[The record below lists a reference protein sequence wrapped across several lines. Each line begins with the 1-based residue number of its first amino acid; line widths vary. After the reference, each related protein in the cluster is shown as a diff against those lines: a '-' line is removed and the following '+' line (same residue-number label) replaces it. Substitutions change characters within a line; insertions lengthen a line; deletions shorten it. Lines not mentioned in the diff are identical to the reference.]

1 MISIE
6 DIIKLQKRTV
16 ADWHHGPIENKATG
30 LMATVCTQHSFN
42 YQLWHEEDIARSP
55 DVSDQEIARVKRSID
70 KFNQQRNDW
79 IEKIDDQIAAL
90 IESKNIQTSD
100 DALLNTETPG
110 SAIDRLSIMALRL
123 YHLEEQLQRSDASDE
138 HRTSV
143 EQKISVCQLQ
153 QSELA
158 KSLQQLVDAIAA
170 GTKRHLTYRQFKMYN
185 DPTLNPYLYNAK
197 NHNAKNRDPGAANSM
212 TANA

>member
-6 DIIKLQKRTV
+6 DVIELQTRTV
-16 ADWHHGPIENKATG
+16 SDWHCGPIENKATG

-79 IEKIDDQIAAL
+79 IEKIDDEIAAL
-90 IESKNIQTSD
+90 IESKKIQTRD
-100 DALLNTETPG
+100 DAMLNTETPG

-123 YHLEEQLQRSDASDE
+123 YHLQEQRDRSDASAE
-138 HRTSV
+138 HRKSV
-143 EQKISVCQLQ
+143 EQKMAVCRLQ

-158 KSLQQLVDAIAA
+158 RSLQQLVDAIAA

-197 NHNAKNRDPGAANSM
+197 NRIDKDRDSGVADSV

>member
-1 MISIE
+1 MCDRSMIPIQ
-6 DIIKLQKRTV
+6 DIIKLQTQTV
-16 ADWHHGPIENKATG
+16 ADWHEGPIENQASG
-30 LMATVCTQHSFN
+30 FLATVCTQHSFN

-55 DVSDQEIARVKRSID
+55 DVTDQEIARVKRSID
-70 KFNQQRNDW
+70 RFNQQRNDW
-79 IEKIDDQIAAL
+79 IEKIDDQIAQM
-90 IESKNIQTSD
+90 IIDQKVQTRE

-123 YHLEEQLQRSDASDE
+123 YHLDEQLQRADASAD
-138 HRTSV
+138 HRKSV
-143 EQKISVCQLQ
+143 QQKIEVCQLQ

-197 NHNAKNRDPGAANSM
+197 NRDSDNTSAVKAS
-212 TANA
+212 A